1 MSKLTADAVKAA
13 ILKWPGLYETKTGEK
28 FYGMPVSQVPSQLV
42 DAGWRNVSR
51 LDGSDFSAMGLR
63 IVTARY
69 VGGAHAKRFCDV
81 VVASGVPHT
90 EHIQAWKTFSHD
102 LSVVDEDLF
111 NELCGA

>member
-1 MSKLTADAVKAA
+1 
-13 ILKWPGLYETKTGEK
+13 
-28 FYGMPVSQVPSQLV
+28 
-42 DAGWRNVSR
+42 
-51 LDGSDFSAMGLR
+51 
-63 IVTARY
+63 